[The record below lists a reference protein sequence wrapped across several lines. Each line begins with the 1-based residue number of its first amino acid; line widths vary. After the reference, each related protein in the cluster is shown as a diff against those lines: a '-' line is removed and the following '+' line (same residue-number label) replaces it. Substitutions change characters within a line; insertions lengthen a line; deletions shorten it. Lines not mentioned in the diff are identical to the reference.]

1 METNIFISFLDSLK
15 VKYTRFFSNQ
25 FFNEHPHKYNLFGL
39 SSMLSDYGIENVGL
53 KISNIDDL
61 CLIETPFI
69 AHIKDDFVII
79 EKILENEICFS
90 QRNKS
95 TKISLEEFSK
105 IWTGNILVA
114 EPDKDSIEPEY
125 KKHYRIQFF
134 KYLQKTSILLIV
146 FFLLFISF
154 IQNKSCFYLGLVLLL
169 LINLIGVCIG
179 YLLVLKQLN
188 IQSNY
193 GDKICSLF
201 KHSDCNNILE
211 SDAAKLFGVFSWS
224 EIGLGYFIANTLFIC
239 FFPSYI
245 PYLALI
251 NILCLPYTFWSIW
264 YQKFKTRQWCPL
276 CLIVIALLWILFV
289 INLIFGFFF
298 PSHITFLGLIITS
311 FVYAISILSANLVLS
326 ILMKSL
332 QVESINYEINNIKA
346 DEDVF
351 KSLLKK
357 QPYYVVARDT
367 SSILLGN
374 LNSKFLIT
382 IFTNPHCNPCAK
394 MHKRVNDLLN
404 KNGNLCVQYVF
415 SSFNKELDIS
425 NKFLIGIYQQNN
437 GETRLIYDKWFEKG
451 KYNKETFFQ
460 KYSVKLDEASVNKEF
475 ELHEQWK
482 EKSGL
487 RATPTILINGYK
499 LPENF
504 KIEDMQFLNNIE
516 I

>member
-1 METNIFISFLDSLK
+1 
-15 VKYTRFFSNQ
+15 
-25 FFNEHPHKYNLFGL
+25 
-39 SSMLSDYGIENVGL
+39 MLSDYGIENIGL
-53 KISNIDDL
+53 KITNKDDINL
-61 CLIETPFI
+61 LETPVI
-69 AHIKDDFVII
+69 AHIRDDFVII
-79 EKILENEICFS
+79 EKILDNEVQYI
-90 QRNKS
+90 QGNKS
-95 TKISLEEFSK
+95 IKISQDEFSK
-105 IWTGNILVA
+105 LWTGNVLIA
-114 EPDKDSIEPEY
+114 ERSKNSIEPEY
-125 KKHYRIQFF
+125 NKHYRIQFI
-134 KYLQKTSILLIV
+134 KNLQKIFILSIV
-146 FFLLFISF
+146 FILFLISF
-154 IQNKSCFYLGLVLLL
+154 IQNKSYLNIGINLIL
-169 LINLIGVCIG
+169 LINSIGVYIG
-179 YLLVLKQLN
+179 YLLILKQLN

-211 SDAAKLFGVFSWS
+211 SDAANLFGVFSWS

-264 YQKFKTRQWCPL
+264 YQKFRARQWCPL
-276 CLIVIALLWILFV
+276 CLIVITLLWILFV
-289 INLIFGFFF
+289 INLIFGFLF

-311 FVYAISILSANLVLS
+311 FIYAISILSTNLVLS

-332 QVESINYEINNIKA
+332 QAESINYEINNIKA

-374 LNSKFLIT
+374 VNSKFLIT

-425 NKFLIGIYQQNN
+425 NKFLIGIYQQNK
-437 GETRLIYDKWFEKG
+437 GEARLIYDKWFEKG
-451 KYNKETFFQ
+451 KYDKETFFQ
-460 KYSVKLDEASVNKEF
+460 KYSVKLDDASVNKEF